1 MIQRELYTRIKL
13 KLPSQI
19 GSSSVNRAMRQKP
32 FYLALNSTKRKP
44 ILKMYEHVDIQLID
58 EMETE

>member
-19 GSSSVNRAMRQKP
+19 GSSSVNRAMRQKT
-32 FYLALNSTKRKP
+32 FFLALNGTKRKP
-44 ILKMYEHVDIQLID
+44 ILTMFRHADYSSKD
-58 EMETE
+58 